1 MNKFKTFALCAL
13 LLTSS
18 VHLPAHAGLKNDSN
32 FDMHR
37 IMKRFMYGALTLQT
51 AFKIFLGEEQPMLP
65 FIVQENPRSIFINF
79 TIPED
84 KLANLEDHL
93 QLPEGFTF
101 APIRIIAGETPKYY
115 MSLNIYAVSG
125 LGGAL
130 SGNRAEWSVYVKN
143 NGGRTSYMVVEA
155 KSSAFSLDSY
165 NLFTAATPLDHELLP
180 EGLRSFV
187 DTGGE
192 TSFESLIPSEAINAA
207 TEVMAANEWAAAN
220 DLIYW
225 RDGVADRTY
234 YDGQLIDTPMFSI
247 TPSALTIAD
256 TSEWSEFIDPMPV
269 NVLMFQTGINFAIS
283 PWYNLDVE

>member
-1 MNKFKTFALCAL
+1 MNKFKTLTFCVVL
-13 LLTSS
+13 LVSGF
-18 VHLPAHAGLKNDSN
+18 HLPAHAGLKNDSS

-79 TIPED
+79 TIPEENLTD
-84 KLANLEDHL
+84 LAEHL
-93 QLPEGFTF
+93 QLPEGFTL
-101 APIRIIAGETPKYY
+101 APIRIIAEETPKYY
-115 MSLNIYAVSG
+115 LSLNIYAVSG

-155 KSSAFSLDSY
+155 KSSAFSLDSV
-165 NLFTAATPLDHELLP
+165 NLFTPATPLDHELLP

-192 TSFESLIPSEAINAA
+192 TSFESLIPSEAINTA
-207 TEVMAANEWAAAN
+207 TEVMGANEWAAAN

-234 YDGQLIDTPMFSI
+234 YDGKLIDTPMLSI
-247 TPSALTIAD
+247 DPASVSIAD
-256 TSEWSEFIDPMPV
+256 TSEWQPFVNALPA
-269 NVLMFQTGINFAIS
+269 NVLMFQTGLDFAIS